1 MQKIVSTLASVAD
14 CSLTSPTSSHT
25 RKGAMAR
32 SKATGGFVSASLPN
46 ARTCEPSYGSGEGEM
61 AGDNLYVGKAAK
73 SGRPTTRGTILT
85 PKGEKMLAE
94 RERVRE
100 STLHPQITTIE
111 RGDSGGLVHVRCQG
125 VLAYKGSKNALGGI
139 EHLWWCTRCFEVI
152 YVPEITT
159 SRIPRQRDKVLE
171 RML

>member
-32 SKATGGFVSASLPN
+32 SKVTGGFDSAFLPN

-94 RERVRE
+94 RERARE
-100 STLHPQITTIE
+100 SELTATPSAFFERRGVFFHAKCKTEMDFLGFTAYPRQYIFWCGACIE
-111 RGDSGGLVHVRCQG
+111 RFYLPSQVLGL
-125 VLAYKGSKNALGGI
+125 S
-139 EHLWWCTRCFEVI
+139 E
-152 YVPEITT
+152 
-159 SRIPRQRDKVLE
+159 
-171 RML
+171 